1 MKPANPVTREERGWR
16 ERAPGFPA
24 LKTGI
29 ARQFRRRCRKRDAMG
44 DDILGGSE
52 FTVAGFVS

>member
-1 MKPANPVTREERGWR
+1 MRGEGRGWR
-16 ERAPGFPA
+16 ERAFDFPA

-29 ARQFRRRCRKRDAMG
+29 ARQFRRRRRKRDAMG
-44 DDILGGSE
+44 DDILDGSE